1 MASTVQVEA
10 FLGRVAR
17 PVVALATDYA
27 DRHAIPPHHHR
38 RHQLLNGICGVVM
51 VTTPQ
56 GAWVMPPQ
64 HGLWIPAGVVH
75 AVRMLGDVKMR
86 SLYFEPDA
94 IAGQPAHCQVV
105 GISPFMR
112 SLIIEAVQVPAA
124 YDVAGR
130 AGALMALIAHEIGR
144 LPQLPL
150 SLPFPAHKALARRCH
165 GFLRRPSA
173 HATIAAW
180 SDALGLSR
188 RSFTR
193 LFRRETGLSFAAWR
207 QQACVV
213 AALPR
218 LAAGEAVTTIA
229 LDLGYDNP
237 AAFTAMFTRLLGA
250 SPRAYFARHGESAV
264 A

>member
-1 MASTVQVEA
+1 MASPGQVEI
-10 FLGRVAR
+10 FLSRVPR

-27 DRHAIPPHHHR
+27 DRHAIPPHRHR
-38 RHQLLNGICGVVM
+38 RHQLLNGISGVVM
-51 VTTPQ
+51 VTTPE

-75 AVRMLGDVKMR
+75 AVRMLGEVRMR
-86 SLYFEPDA
+86 SLYFEPA
-94 IAGQPAHCQVV
+94 AVAGLPLHCQVV
-105 GISPFMR
+105 GISSFMR
-112 SLIIEAVQVPAA
+112 SLIVEAVDVPAE
-124 YDVAGR
+124 YDTSGR

-165 GFLRRPSA
+165 AFLRRPSA

-180 SDALGLSR
+180 SEALGVSR

-218 LAAGEAVTTIA
+218 LAAGEAVTAIA

-250 SPRAYFARHGESAV
+250 PPRGYLARHG
-264 A
+264 